1 MIGCLEFRRQAGAEP
16 ARSGPELDAHRR
28 ACPACARYQD
38 ELRAMDA
45 LMQRA
50 LAVDA
55 ARLALPKSRAAGSGG
70 GRQRWYA
77 LAASLVMAV
86 AVGLVL
92 LTSAPRESI
101 AREVMDHVAHEPGA
115 LAAAAPVQ
123 PAALAGVLDPEGTRL
138 RPGIGDVTF
147 AARCVHQGHVVPH
160 LVVRAAAGPVTVLIL
175 RHRTVDEPLRF
186 EENGFAGVVL
196 PAPSGSIAIV
206 GRDHPDLEGVARQ
219 VFDAVDWGEPI
230 PAAG

>member
-16 ARSGPELDAHRR
+16 ARSGPEFDAHRR
-28 ACPACARYQD
+28 ECPACARYQD

-55 ARLALPKSRAAGSGG
+55 ARLALPKQRASGSGG

-77 LAASLVMAV
+77 LAASVVMGI

-101 AREVMDHVAHEPGA
+101 AREVVDHVAHEPGA
-115 LAAAAPVQ
+115 LTTTAPVAS
-123 PAALAGVLDPEGTRL
+123 AALAGVLDPEGARL

-147 AARCVHQGHVVPH
+147 AVRCLFREQVVPH
-160 LVVRAAAGPVTVLIL
+160 LVVRTASGPVTVLIL
-175 RHRTVDEPLRF
+175 RHRAVDEPLRF
-186 EENGFAGVVL
+186 EEKGFAGVVL
-196 PAPSGSIAIV
+196 PAPRGSIAIV
-206 GRDHPDLEGVARQ
+206 GQDHPDLEGVARQ
-219 VFDAVDWGEPI
+219 VFEAVDWGDTV

>member
-1 MIGCLEFRRQAGAEP
+1 MTGCLEFRRQAGAEP
-16 ARSGPELDAHRR
+16 ARSGPEFDAHRR
-28 ACPACARYQD
+28 ECPACARYQD

-45 LMQRA
+45 LMRRA

-55 ARLALPKSRAAGSGG
+55 ARLALPKPRAAGSGD

-77 LAASLVMAV
+77 LAASVVMAV
-86 AVGLVL
+86 AAGLVL
-92 LTSAPRESI
+92 LTSAPRESV
-101 AREVMDHVAHEPGA
+101 AREVLDHVAHEPGA
-115 LAAAAPVQ
+115 LTASQPVA
-123 PAALAGVLDPEGTRL
+123 PAALAGVLDPDGTRL
-138 RPGIGDVTF
+138 RPGIGDVSF

-160 LVVRAAAGPVTVLIL
+160 LVLRRPEGAVTVLIL
-175 RHRTVDEPLRF
+175 RHRTVDGPLRF

-196 PAPSGSIAIV
+196 PAPRGSIAVV

-219 VFDAVDWGEPI
+219 VFEAVDWGDTI